1 MLYPGKK
8 TLCKGG
14 TSIKPREKAIAL
26 AQAAWE
32 KNAQDTVLL
41 DMKTLTDVTDYFII
55 CSADSDRGVKT
66 IVDNIEKKLKE
77 LGLKI
82 MGIEGYTEGRWVLID
97 TSDVIIHVFYDPVRR
112 FYDLEGLWIDA
123 PRIKLA
129 FEDGFS
135 RQHKKR
141 QEDYA

>member
-1 MLYPGKK
+1 
-8 TLCKGG
+8 
-14 TSIKPREKAIAL
+14 
-26 AQAAWE
+26 
-32 KNAQDTVLL
+32 
-41 DMKTLTDVTDYFII
+41 MKTLTDVTDYFII